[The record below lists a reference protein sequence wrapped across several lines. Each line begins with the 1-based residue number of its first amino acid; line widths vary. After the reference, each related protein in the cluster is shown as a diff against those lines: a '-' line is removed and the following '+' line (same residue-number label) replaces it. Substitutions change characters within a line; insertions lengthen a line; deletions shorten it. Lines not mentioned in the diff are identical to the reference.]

1 MNVSIYILLFLVL
14 GGRISLFVLLLYTLI
29 CNSECVLSAI
39 DLSSRIVAKA
49 FYVGEL
55 ESELQRIGKIDYH
68 FHLDSDLEKCM
79 EMVESVH
86 REPLYPHPPHMCTE
100 ECKKKG

>member
-1 MNVSIYILLFLVL
+1 MCSHETLF
-14 GGRISLFVLLLYTLI
+14 LYTLLYS
-29 CNSECVLSAI
+29 SECVPSAI
-39 DLSSRIVAKA
+39 ELSSRIVAKA

-55 ESELQRIGKIDYH
+55 ESELRRIGS

-86 REPLYPHPPHMCTE
+86 RESLYPHPTHMCTE
-100 ECKKKG
+100 EGKKRG